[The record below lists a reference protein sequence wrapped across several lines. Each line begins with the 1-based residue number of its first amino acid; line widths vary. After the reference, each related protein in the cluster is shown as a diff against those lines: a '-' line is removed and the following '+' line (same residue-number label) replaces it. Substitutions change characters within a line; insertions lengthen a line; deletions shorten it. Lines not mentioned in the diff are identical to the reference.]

1 MDAVDSHVKG
11 TYILIS
17 NKGKQYTCNVNSW
30 CFLVIIM
37 AKDKQNMHSFVLF
50 THTYPCQYCNEY

>member
-1 MDAVDSHVKG
+1 MDAVDLHVQG

-30 CFLVIIM
+30 RFHVIII
-37 AKDKQNMHSFVLF
+37 AKDKKKCIPFVLF
-50 THTYPCQYCNEY
+50 THIYHCHYCNEY